1 MNHDIRQRINDLFDS
16 IPEIESG
23 VVIVATT
30 SSNALAIASVG
41 RHHHDRGLLA
51 EADMLYR
58 VRTIRTASSADV
70 EEREVTP

>member
-1 MNHDIRQRINDLFDS
+1 MNHDIRQRINDFLDS
-16 IPEIESG
+16 IPELESG

-41 RHHHDRGLLA
+41 RHHHVRGLLA

-58 VRTIRTASSADV
+58 VNTIRNVGHSD
-70 EEREVTP
+70 EKDQVTP